1 MKDSIPSLASSRE
14 CADGL
19 LLTVNTTSE
28 SATAAKVYIP
38 YPEGGRWYL
47 GINSMCINKNR

>member
-19 LLTVNTTSE
+19 LLTVNTTE
-28 SATAAKVYIP
+28 SATATKVYIP

-47 GINSMCINKNR
+47 GINSMCINKSR